1 MATPLPR
8 PARNRRYLFVAIT
21 VAATITA
28 AAVTADEQSRGERF
42 PIDIAEA
49 KQQAAERFA
58 AVDTDEDGAVS
69 VDEFIAAGPQRDGF
83 MRGFP
88 GRRGPGMDRGRGKG
102 ERGAMRERREAMSER
117 RESMEEGVFEQ
128 ADGDGDGAL
137 SKDEYDSLPQ
147 ARRQVAMQRM
157 FERLDDDG
165 DGALAPEELGSAVQR
180 LESLDADEDGKVTR
194 REMRAGWRGGEEH
207 G

>member
-1 MATPLPR
+1 MANSLPR
-8 PARNRRYLFVAIT
+8 PVRNRRYLLVAVT
-21 VAATITA
+21 VAATIAA
-28 AAVTADEQSRGERF
+28 AAVTAHAQPRGERF

-69 VDEFIAAGPQRDGF
+69 VDEFIAAGPEREGF
-83 MRGFP
+83 MRGFS
-88 GRRGPGMDRGRGKG
+88 GRRGAGMDRRAGKG
-102 ERGAMRERREAMSER
+102 ERRAMRERRAAMRDRMEAT
-117 RESMEEGVFEQ
+117 EEGVFEQ

-137 SKDEYDSLPQ
+137 SKDEYDGLPQ

-157 FERLDDDG
+157 FERLDADG
-165 DGALAPEELGSAVQR
+165 DGALAPQELGGAVQR
-180 LESLDADEDGKVTR
+180 LESFDADEDGKVTR
-194 REMRAGWRGGEEH
+194 REMRRGWRDAEEQ